1 MYAKR
6 TDKNHVE
13 ISAAF
18 RKMGAMVLNL
28 SRQGEGVP
36 DLLVGFRGHTILV
49 EVKSTKRA
57 TYTEAQKKFIAE
69 WTGGM
74 VVRVD
79 IFCGVTPT
87 TSHSSPAS
95 MTITR

>member
-36 DLLVGFRGHTILV
+36 DVLVGFRGHTILV

-79 IFCGVTPT
+79 SVDDVINLIKKLSALP
-87 TSHSSPAS
+87 
-95 MTITR
+95 